1 MSIVLHTR
9 ASPEF
14 VRQVETV
21 FGPGT
26 VTIID
31 EEDDAGLAE
40 ASKTMTV
47 LLHVLTPVTPEMIAA
62 APNLKLIQKLGVGV
76 NTIALDA
83 AKDHG
88 VQVANMPGTN
98 SQAVAEAALALMFGV
113 LRRVPCFDQ
122 LTKAGEGWNADPLL
136 IDSMGEISGRTVGLI
151 GMGNTAQRVAKVV
164 DALGARVI
172 YATRTKRDA
181 LPYDFV
187 TQDALLAEADIV
199 SLHIPLTDETRGFM
213 NADAFARMKPGAVL
227 INTARGELV
236 DEDALAAALESGHL
250 RGAGL
255 DVFAKEPA
263 DVGNPLFVFPQV
275 VTSPHLAWLTPETL
289 YRSLSVAAENARRVM
304 AGEELLHRVV

>member
-14 VRQVETV
+14 IRQVEAV

-26 VTIID
+26 VTIVD
-31 EEDDAGLAE
+31 EADHDGITE
-40 ASKTMTV
+40 ALKTATV
-47 LLHVLTPVTPEMIAA
+47 LLHVLTPVTPAMIAG
-62 APNLKLIQKLGVGV
+62 APKLKLIQKLGVGV

-83 AKDHG
+83 AKAHG
-88 VQVANMPGTN
+88 VAVANMPGTN
-98 SQAVAEAALALMFGV
+98 SQAVAEAALALMFAV

-122 LTKAGEGWNADPLL
+122 LTKAGQGWHADPLL

-151 GMGNTAQRVAKVV
+151 GMGNTAERVAKVV
-164 DALGARVI
+164 DALGAEVI
-172 YATRTKRDA
+172 YATRSKREA
-181 LPYDFV
+181 LPYTYV
-187 TQDALLAEADIV
+187 TQEELLDRADIV
-199 SLHIPLTDETRGFM
+199 SLHIPLTDDTRGFM
-213 NADAFARMKPGAVL
+213 NGAAFARMKPGAIL

-236 DEDALAAALESGHL
+236 DEAALAEALADGHL

-263 DVGNPLFVFPQV
+263 GAENPLFTFPQV
-275 VTSPHLAWLTPETL
+275 VTAPHLAWLTPETL

-304 AGEELLHRVV
+304 AGEDLLHRVV